1 MPRWL
6 FCRLGRLCCLI
17 LPVVVVPVLAMVEA
31 RSGEAP
37 GLFQLAADSFFVWLT
52 LVVPVGLAGAVYLL
66 VLALAAT
73 RLPGPDGRPELL
85 LAPAVLVVALFAGLG
100 GRLEEF
106 PELWACVVGGFV
118 FAALAGPVPPPDDA
132 CRALPPGARR
142 RGPGHTPEREDG
154 R

>member
-6 FCRLGRLCCLI
+6 FCRLGWLCGLI
-17 LPVVVVPVLAMVEA
+17 LPVVVVAVLAMVEA

-37 GLFQLAADSFFVWLT
+37 GLLQLAADSVFVWLSM
-52 LVVPVGLAGAVYLL
+52 VVPVGLAGAAYLL

-73 RLPGPDGRPELL
+73 WLPGPDGRPELL
-85 LAPAVLVVALFAGLG
+85 LAPAALLVAFFGGLG
-100 GRLEEF
+100 GRVEQF
-106 PELWACVVGGFV
+106 PELWPCVVGAFV